1 MTGLGRR
8 RSGSDGELRT
18 AAIGLGWAGLGTLI
32 ALVAGVGLDLISP
45 LTDDLLYQQVHF
57 TIFYLGF
64 ALLLHGIEALA
75 WPTAASSSSR
85 RLRWLGRGAFGLA
98 VAVAAVYLYDPA
110 SYRVSGHHVAQQ
122 GVFYLPLVV
131 VLVLGASVP
140 TAMAFARPSE
150 RALRTAR
157 LWFATFATLA
167 LVGMLRESTLLPS
180 SGEPMVDLLLAFGP
194 FALSGVCLLL
204 SVRSLRAPLSVP
216 MRQASG

>member
-1 MTGLGRR
+1 M
-8 RSGSDGELRT
+8 
-18 AAIGLGWAGLGTLI
+18 
-32 ALVAGVGLDLISP
+32 AGVGLNLVSP
-45 LTDDLLYQQVHF
+45 LTGDLLYQQVHF

-75 WPTAASSSSR
+75 WPTAASPSSR

-110 SYRVSGHHVAQQ
+110 SYTASGHHVAQQ

-131 VLVLGASVP
+131 VLLLGATVP
-140 TAMAFARPSE
+140 TAVALARPDE

-157 LWFATFATLA
+157 LWFAAFATLA
-167 LVGMLRESTLLPS
+167 FVGMLRESTLLPS

-194 FALSGVCLLL
+194 FALGGVCLWL
-204 SVRSLRAPLSVP
+204 SARSLRPSLSVA
-216 MRQASG
+216 MGQASG